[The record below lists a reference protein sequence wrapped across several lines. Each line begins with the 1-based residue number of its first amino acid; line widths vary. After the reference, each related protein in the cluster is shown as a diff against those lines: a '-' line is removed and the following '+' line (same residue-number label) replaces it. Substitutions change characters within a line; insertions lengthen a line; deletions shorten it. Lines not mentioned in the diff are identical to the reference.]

1 MISTS
6 ALSHNVCSI
15 GLYAGIPMKLKVT
28 VAGNGLGFD
37 DYSSD
42 IFIPCS
48 FLQLNVLLSIKDLSK
63 FNIA

>member
-1 MISTS
+1 
-6 ALSHNVCSI
+6 
-15 GLYAGIPMKLKVT
+15 MKLKVT
-28 VAGNGLGFD
+28 VARNGLGFD

-63 FNIA
+63 FNIAWRNIQIFLESNSSLFV